1 MTVVTSWIHRR
12 LLIHHGCS
20 GGRISHG
27 RGMHG
32 GVIMLSWE
40 DGAHGRGGGIV
51 RPSAWHHGR
60 GERDGATGR
69 GGVEHGVGCGR
80 KVMCWLSV

>member
-1 MTVVTSWIHRR
+1 
-12 LLIHHGCS
+12 
-20 GGRISHG
+20 
-27 RGMHG
+27 MHG

-69 GGVEHGVGCGR
+69 GGVVHGVD
-80 KVMCWLSV
+80 W